1 LKRTFFY
8 ALPIAHIVYTQGMPN
23 TSTPAHLPSP
33 PKKLHIQLP
42 PSQQINQWRQA
53 FLSLNKA
60 RLEQARS
67 LMLERQTRVLDVLPL
82 LLHINHPQLPG
93 FINQRVPAGIEHF
106 SPQAESIDALRYV
119 AKGLQV
125 PRISGSRSIQAIFLM
140 GSLGTLAQSANS
152 DLDVWLC
159 HTDDLSDEQ
168 LAMLKTKCE
177 MIEKWAA
184 SQKVEL
190 HFFLMNANDF
200 RQGKQQENVD
210 AEHSGSTQ
218 HLLLLDEFY
227 RSSLWLAG
235 RQPSWWLIPT
245 KYEKHSQHYLEQ
257 LSDRQ
262 LIHDSHWINLGS
274 ISTIAAAEFV
284 GAGLWQLNKG
294 LKNPYKS
301 LLKLLLTQHYAS
313 QYPATRPLCWDLKDL
328 VHKGNVDPL
337 SCDSYLLMLNRV
349 SQHVAAEHDH
359 KRLDLLRRAF
369 YFKAQLPLTKA
380 SQGQKRQWRF
390 QELQQLITQ
399 WNWSQGILMH
409 LDNREEWQVHEVQAE
424 RNALVNEMLTS
435 YRYLAAF
442 SNKYAKKVRINR
454 QDLTLLGNQL
464 YAIYDAKPGKVLTIN
479 PNIVS
484 DLVQDKISLVLV
496 DDRWQL
502 ISGTYN
508 KEIEHKVIK
517 QSLSLIELLC
527 YAHFNGLL
535 SNHTNFGIYP
545 EHNSLSKYEL
555 NELLQVVRGL
565 AAPKHIAPANF
576 LRPSIPIQWQLFINA
591 GIDPM
596 HQFTRKGMQKLS
608 SRDDAL
614 GYSALK
620 ENLVQ
625 SIDLLTI
632 NSWGEWQV
640 QRFRS
645 KTAAIDCLQYLLQ
658 FTPLARK
665 QGWPENQCHCF
676 CASRAGA
683 ISQRVEKIL
692 ADITTH
698 AIEQPNVAYI
708 LEAGKNYYIWQ
719 QDRQGVHLTRADSVS
734 KFLALLSIPRQH
746 YAHYRLDINA
756 LNGSPLK
763 AIFNHPRPGSWQLFF
778 WCKESTYFY
787 YLIDER
793 GILLHQQQ
801 QAKSDSEVLIPI
813 IRFLRQVDQRMQGQL
828 LRQRARPIL
837 LFELKRNSET
847 TEFEP
852 HSRRLPPLQ
861 SQTSQIQ
868 LNATLDDQD
877 QVTLYCNGE
886 EFSVWEWGEQLYNKV
901 AKTLL
906 AMRSSSDSY
915 PAYLTD
921 LSLHSDQSI
930 IQHIKLKQVIEKQ
943 LNTAITSQ
951 VKIPN

>member
-1 LKRTFFY
+1 
-8 ALPIAHIVYTQGMPN
+8 MPN
-23 TSTPAHLPSP
+23 LTTLADKQP
-33 PKKLHIQLP
+33 PTEKLHIQLP
-42 PSQQINQWRQA
+42 PMQQVNQWRQA
-53 FLSLNKA
+53 FINLNTA
-60 RLEQARS
+60 RLNQARS
-67 LMLERQTRVLDVLPL
+67 LMLERQTRVLDVIPL
-82 LLHINHPQLPG
+82 LLHLNHPQLPG
-93 FINQRVPAGIEHF
+93 FISQRVPAGIEHF
-106 SPQAESIDALRYV
+106 SPQVESLHALRHV

-125 PRISGSRSIQAIFLM
+125 PRISGPRSIEAIFLM

-159 HTDDLSDEQ
+159 HTEGLSDEQ

-177 MIEKWAA
+177 MIEKWAVT
-184 SQKVEL
+184 QKVEL
-190 HFFLMNANDF
+190 HFFLMNAHEF
-200 RQGKQQENVD
+200 RQGKLQANVD
-210 AEHSGSTQ
+210 SEHSGSTQ

-245 KYEKHSQHYLEQ
+245 QYEKHSQHYLQQ
-257 LSDRQ
+257 LSDQQ
-262 LIHDSHWINLGS
+262 LIHDCHWINFGS
-274 ISTIAAAEFV
+274 VSTIPAAEFV

-313 QYPATRPLCWDLKDL
+313 QFPNIRPLCWDLKDNI
-328 VHKGNVDPL
+328 HTGNADPL

-349 SQHVAAEHDH
+349 SQHVAAEHDE
-359 KRLDLLRRAF
+359 KRLELLRRAF
-369 YFKAQLPLTKA
+369 YFKAHLPLTKA
-380 SQGQKRQWRF
+380 SQGQQRQWRF
-390 QELQQLITQ
+390 QELQQLVTQ
-399 WNWSQGILMH
+399 WNWSQGMLMH
-409 LDNREEWQVHEVQAE
+409 LDNRENWEVHEVQTE

-442 SNKYAKKVRINR
+442 SNKYTKKVRINR

-464 YAIYDAKPGKVLTIN
+464 YAIYDAKPGKVLTLN
-479 PNIVS
+479 PNIVT
-484 DLVQDKISLVLV
+484 DLIQDKISLVLV
-496 DDRWQL
+496 ENRWQL

-508 KEIEHKVIK
+508 KDVECKIIK
-517 QSLSLIELLC
+517 QSPSLIELLC

-555 NELLQVVRGL
+555 NELLQVIRGM
-565 AAPKHIAPANF
+565 ARPQHIASANF
-576 LRPSIPIQWQLFINA
+576 LRPSIPIQWHLFINA

-596 HQFTRKGMQKLS
+596 HQFTRRGMQKLS

-632 NSWGEWQV
+632 NSWGEWRI
-640 QRFRS
+640 QRFHTH
-645 KTAAIDCLQYLLQ
+645 TAAIDCMQYLLQ
-658 FTPLARK
+658 FVRLARK
-665 QGWPENQCHCF
+665 QGWPEYQCHCF

-692 ADITTH
+692 ADITVH
-698 AIEQPNVAYI
+698 ALEQPNVDYI
-708 LEAGKNYYIWQ
+708 LEAGESYYVWQ
-719 QDRQGVHLTRADSVS
+719 QDKQEVTLTKANSVS
-734 KFLALLSIPRQH
+734 QFLALLSEPRKH
-746 YAHYRLDINA
+746 YAHYRLDENA

-763 AIFNHPRPGSWQLFF
+763 PIFSHPRPGSWQLFY
-778 WCKESTYFY
+778 WRKEDTCFY
-787 YLIDER
+787 YLLDER
-793 GILLHQQQ
+793 GVLLHQQQ
-801 QAKSDSEVLIPI
+801 QAQSDSEVLIPI

-837 LFELKRNSET
+837 LFELKRNNET

-852 HSRRLPPLQ
+852 HSRRLPSLQ
-861 SQTSQIQ
+861 NQTSQIQ
-868 LNATLDDQD
+868 LNAILDDQD

-886 EFSVWEWGEQLYNKV
+886 EFSVWEWGDQLYNKV

-906 AMRSSSDSY
+906 AMRTHKDYY

-921 LSLHSDQSI
+921 LSLYTDKSI
-930 IQHIKLKQVIEKQ
+930 IQHIKLKQMIEKQ
-943 LNTAITSQ
+943 LNGVMASL